1 MCQAINLLV
10 DCSHQYS
17 FNLSWADRTQDEI
30 FPGIQ
35 CLTSGRTIHKMD
47 LAPINVLVVLG
58 RGLLAYLPDDAD
70 HILKYVEQGGGL
82 YISVS
87 LGSEY
92 DDSLNAFLQNFGVTA
107 YSTLDNDPDKQKV
120 FMPLDHPAALQEYN
134 IGKNSNQASL
144 EYNTSDWEHIYESDS
159 AVAATIYRSCGKGQ
173 IIIDTLAIYDNAI
186 GQKESYAKAM
196 RKMIEYLATTKHVE
210 KIASGGGW
218 QFSEGYRWDLIHTT
232 NSGLRIHHN
241 EYTLKQVEQD
251 IKAYHATVDY
261 LKEITGLDENDKATQ
276 IRINNENHLDP
287 DQPDENSVDYVPAG
301 ILFQIKYLACI
312 GAGFLLPQGAAV
324 DIPPTLK
331 NDWQVHLG
339 MLSHEMGHAWSFP
352 FCEVMGEESS
362 AFIFNNLVLNHHYG
376 RNHEDSV
383 TKRLMRYLEKNDF
396 DDDDL
401 AKNRSDFKY
410 YMFID
415 LMIRVYG
422 EGIWKNYNLLKF
434 ALLNQKESEW
444 TPHTTAWL
452 WSIAAGQDVFS
463 WFNTAFS
470 SSVDKTMAKLP
481 QQALTLGFD
490 PIAIAKQYHVP
501 LQKLSVKRDIFTKLH
516 SFSDVREFY
525 ERELAKKGYPDSE
538 G

>member
-1 MCQAINLLV
+1 MLV

-35 CLTSGRTIHKMD
+35 CLTSGRTIHKMG
-47 LAPINVLVVLG
+47 LAPINVIVILG
-58 RGLLAYLPDDAD
+58 RGLLPYLPEDAD
-70 HILKYVEQGGGL
+70 HILNYVEQGGGL
-82 YISVS
+82 YISVT
-87 LGSEY
+87 LGGEY
-92 DDSLNAFLQNFGVTA
+92 DESLNLFLKKFGIA
-107 YSTLDNDPDKQKV
+107 ASPSPDNNPGKQKP
-120 FMPLDHPAALQEYN
+120 FMPLDHPAALPECN
-134 IGKNSNQASL
+134 ISENLNQVSL
-144 EYNTSDWEHIYESDS
+144 EYNRSDWEHIYETDS
-159 AVAATIYRSCGKGQ
+159 AVPAVICRDCGKGQ
-173 IIIDTLAIYDNAI
+173 IIIDTQGIYDKSI
-186 GQKESYAKAM
+186 RQKEPFVKAM
-196 RKMIEYLATTKHVE
+196 RQMIEYLATTKQVD

-218 QFSEGYRWDLIHTT
+218 QFSDGYRWDLVHTT
-232 NSGLRIHHN
+232 DNGLRIHHN

-276 IRINNENHLDP
+276 IKIKNENRPDP
-287 DQPDENSVDYVPAG
+287 DQPDKNSVDYVPEG

-312 GAGFLLPQGAAV
+312 GAGFLLPQGSAV
-324 DIPPTLK
+324 DLPPTLK

-396 DDDDL
+396 DDADL

-481 QQALTLGFD
+481 QQAMNLEFD
-490 PIAIAKQYHVP
+490 PIAVGKQFNVP
-501 LQKLSVKRDIFTKLH
+501 LQKLTLKRDIFTTLN
-516 SFSDVREFY
+516 SFADVRKFY
-525 ERELAKKGYPDSE
+525 DRELADKGYPDSE